1 MRKVGRP
8 KIISRL
14 GEKHR
19 HSLEC
24 YDLEW
29 QQIKI
34 YFEKLK
40 SQRSK
45 YYIDVKE
52 E

>member
-1 MRKVGRP
+1 MKKVGRP
-8 KIISRL
+8 KILSRL

-29 QQIKI
+29 QQLKI

-40 SQRSK
+40 SERPK
-45 YYIDVKE
+45 YYIKE
-52 E
+52 GE

>member
-1 MRKVGRP
+1 MKKVGRP
-8 KIISRL
+8 KIKSML
-14 GEKHR
+14 GDKHR

-29 QQIKI
+29 QQIRI

-40 SQRSK
+40 SQRPK
-45 YYIDVKE
+45 YYIE
-52 E
+52 EGED

>member
-1 MRKVGRP
+1 MKKVGRP

-29 QQIKI
+29 QQLKI

-40 SQRSK
+40 AQRPQ
-45 YYIDVKE
+45 YYIEKE